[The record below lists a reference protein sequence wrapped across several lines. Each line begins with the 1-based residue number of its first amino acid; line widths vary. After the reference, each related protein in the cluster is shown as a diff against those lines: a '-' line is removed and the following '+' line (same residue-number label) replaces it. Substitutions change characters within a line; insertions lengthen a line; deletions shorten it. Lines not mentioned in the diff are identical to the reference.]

1 VRIGW
6 DDGDIHVRIGSHRA
20 ALRFFTCL
28 QNGPHFETSVDPVCS
43 NTGLPVEVR
52 FRRRDTNSGPIS
64 KPLDL
69 GSERRSLHGNRLVD
83 GKETQT
89 RWRPRLILG

>member
-28 QNGPHFETSVDPVCS
+28 QNGPHFETSVDPVAAIRVC
-43 NTGLPVEVR
+43 PWK
-52 FRRRDTNSGPIS
+52 FD
-64 KPLDL
+64 LDV
-69 GSERRSLHGNRLVD
+69 G
-83 GKETQT
+83 T
-89 RWRPRLILG
+89 RIQDPSASPWT